1 MKLLVLGCGNAGLE
15 VASRAKVLGWEV
27 VATTTRESR
36 IAEIEQVADKGLVVL
51 GNDVEAVKAAAA
63 GCDAILVSVSPP
75 IMQSRTIEERKQSYR
90 DVLVASC
97 ASAAQAS
104 DRVVFMS
111 SISVYGD
118 GLQGQGE
125 EIDENTPRAQ
135 IEEPSTTYYSLAED
149 AVLANPGGT
158 VLRLADIY
166 GHPRDIDFTSRVRL
180 AHEHMGGSVSFA
192 GEGRLHRVHVEDVA
206 NALIYVLENNLT
218 GVYNCVP
225 DLAPSPTNK
234 AAFDRL
240 ADASGQPH
248 LEFRGELRTPMKQV
262 SSGKLR
268 DAGFVF
274 QHPDDEIL

>member
-1 MKLLVLGCGNAGLE
+1 MKLLILGCGNAGLE
-15 VASRAKVLGWEV
+15 VASQAKALGWEV
-27 VATTTRESR
+27 VGTTTTDKRVE
-36 IAEIEQVADKGLVVL
+36 EIEQIADKAVVL
-51 GNDVEAVKAAAA
+51 VGSDREAVKKAAE

-75 IMQSRTIEERKQSYR
+75 AVRSAKKEDRGPIYQE
-90 DVLVASC
+90 VLVESGL
-97 ASAAQAS
+97 SAAAAC

-118 GLQGQGE
+118 GLQGEGDV
-125 EIDENTPRAQ
+125 IDENTPRAQ
-135 IEEPSTTYYSLAED
+135 IDEPSTTYYSLAED

-166 GHPRDIDFTSRVRL
+166 GHPRDIDFTSRVEL

-206 NALIYVLENNLT
+206 NALIYVLQHDLT
-218 GVYNCVP
+218 GAYNCVP

-240 ADASGQPH
+240 ADASGQPR

-262 SSGKLR
+262 SSAKLR
-268 DAGFVF
+268 GAGFVF
-274 QHPDDEIL
+274 EHPDDEIV

>member
-1 MKLLVLGCGNAGLE
+1 MKILVLGCGNAGLE
-15 VASRAKVLGWEV
+15 VASRAKSLGWEV

-51 GNDVEAVKAAAA
+51 GNDAAAVKSAAE

-75 IMQSRTIEERKQSYR
+75 IMQSRTVEEREQSYR
-90 DVLVASC
+90 DVLVGSC
-97 ASAAQAS
+97 KSAALAC

-118 GLQGQGE
+118 GLQGEGDV
-125 EIDENTPRAQ
+125 IDENTPRALLD
-135 IEEPSTTYYSLAED
+135 EPSTVYYSLAED
-149 AVLANPGGT
+149 AILANPGGT

-166 GHPRDIDFTSRVRL
+166 GHPRDIDFTSRVKL

-206 NALIYVLENNLT
+206 NALIYVLEHDLT
-218 GVYNCVP
+218 GAYNCVP

-234 AAFDRL
+234 EAFDRL

-262 SSGKLR
+262 SSAKLR
-268 DAGFVF
+268 AAGFVF
-274 QHPDDEIL
+274 EHPNDEIS